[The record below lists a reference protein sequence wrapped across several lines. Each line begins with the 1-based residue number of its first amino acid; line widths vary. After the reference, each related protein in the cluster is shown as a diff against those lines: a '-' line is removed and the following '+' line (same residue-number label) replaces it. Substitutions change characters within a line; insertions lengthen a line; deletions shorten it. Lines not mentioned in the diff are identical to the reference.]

1 MRFLIVFIA
10 MCFIVSDAMVVSRA
24 MNNGTFCDVCEK
36 FIGDVRDHMQKV
48 GECTRKQLEKWCAK
62 KTNNDIVQQ
71 ICDAAIKADED
82 FLKWLKENME
92 PYDVCAKMHLC

>member
-1 MRFLIVFIA
+1 MIFYL
-10 MCFIVSDAMVVSRA
+10 
-24 MNNGTFCDVCEK
+24 
-36 FIGDVRDHMQKV
+36 Q
-48 GECTRKQLEKWCAK
+48 QLEKWCAK